1 MWKGVLEGFL
11 RRSEAVLYLQ
21 CRMLMLT
28 VDWKMDG
35 ERARIEGGDQ
45 AGDFAVSHLRD
56 DGGNSTINK
65 EE

>member
-1 MWKGVLEGFL
+1 
-11 RRSEAVLYLQ
+11 
-21 CRMLMLT
+21 MLT

-35 ERARIEGGDQ
+35 ERARIEGRDQ

-65 EE
+65 EK